1 MDEEQNNKI
10 DPSNFFESIQTIDK
24 VANDALKKSNSNFGL
39 IQGQENLVNSLT
51 TSIESIQ
58 TEVKQ
63 ITQFLIVQQDQREKN

>member
-39 IQGQENLVNSLT
+39 IQGQENLANNLT
-51 TSIESIQ
+51 TSI
-58 TEVKQ
+58 
-63 ITQFLIVQQDQREKN
+63 

>member
-24 VANDALKKSNSNFGL
+24 VANDALKKTNSNFGL
-39 IQGQENLVNSLT
+39 IQNQEDLVKSLS
-51 TSIESIQ
+51 TSIEAIQ

-63 ITQFLIVQQDQREKN
+63 IT